1 MQCYCCILVTKE
13 KMMPKVSAHLG
24 FTFRVGQLEQ
34 NQYGRVD
41 LTVDQIDTEIPIE
54 PQLEDS
60 KKVADV
66 VWEFIKGKV
75 DAQIED
81 MLDDG
86 K

>member
-1 MQCYCCILVTKE
+1 MA
-13 KMMPKVSAHLG
+13 KVSAHLG
-24 FTFRVGQLEQ
+24 FTFRVGPLDQ

-41 LTVDQIDTEIPIE
+41 LTIDQIDTTLPLDA
-54 PQLEDS
+54 QLEES
-60 KKVADV
+60 KVVADV
-66 VWEFIKGKV
+66 VWDVLKDKV

>member
-1 MQCYCCILVTKE
+1 
-13 KMMPKVSAHLG
+13 MPKVSAHLG
-24 FTFRVGQLEQ
+24 FTFRVGPLEQ

-41 LTVDQIDTEIPIE
+41 LTIDQIDTELPIDAQIE
-54 PQLEDS
+54 ES
-60 KKVADV
+60 KVVADV
-66 VWEFIKGKV
+66 IWDVIKDKV